1 MLFAI
6 KKIFKLNEYSTEEIK
21 HDISVN
27 SVLVKINYINY
38 VLKNR
43 KVLLIID
50 NFQNI
55 DNQSLSC
62 F

>member
-1 MLFAI
+1 MLFDLL

-38 VLKNR
+38 VLEK
-43 KVLLIID
+43 
-50 NFQNI
+50 
-55 DNQSLSC
+55 
-62 F
+62 

>member
-1 MLFAI
+1 MNILQ
-6 KKIFKLNEYSTEEIK
+6 KEIK

-62 F
+62 FREWNNEY